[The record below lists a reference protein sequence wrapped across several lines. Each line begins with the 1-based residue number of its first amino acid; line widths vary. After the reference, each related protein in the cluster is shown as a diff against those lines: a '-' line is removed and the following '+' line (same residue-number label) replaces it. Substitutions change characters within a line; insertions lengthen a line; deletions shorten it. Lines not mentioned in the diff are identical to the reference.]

1 MVPHVPVHA
10 IAAGRQRQRILEA
23 FRKVEATAPG
33 GARRLAELAVKDD
46 DALRRLKKEEVVR
59 ALPDGR
65 LYLDEDRLREMN
77 ATAARIGLTV
87 AFVVVLIIVIV
98 LALRP

>member
-1 MVPHVPVHA
+1 
-10 IAAGRQRQRILEA
+10 
-23 FRKVEATAPG
+23 
-33 GARRLAELAVKDD
+33 
-46 DALRRLKKEEVVR
+46 VR

-65 LYLDEDRLREMN
+65 LYLDEDRLRELN

-87 AFVVVLIIVIV
+87 AFVVFLIIVIV